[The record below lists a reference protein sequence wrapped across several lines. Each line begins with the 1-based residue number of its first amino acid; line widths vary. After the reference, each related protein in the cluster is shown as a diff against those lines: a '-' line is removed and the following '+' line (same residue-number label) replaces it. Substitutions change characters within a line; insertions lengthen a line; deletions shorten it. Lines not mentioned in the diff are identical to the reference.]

1 MTQIWNKQQC
11 LTVCAANGLKKEQL
25 ASTDGQESQSG
36 IKKKNRV
43 VCTDLCSAPPAA
55 GGNEHCVN
63 WHDTINTNSFSL
75 FAGRRWD
82 LKGGEPAERFKLM
95 TAKNTHEEIMKE
107 TCPVKEKQAFIR
119 RFKGQTVKDLTLN
132 PRQDPCRHPVD
143 GYFRSLSVHQ
153 SQHTSFFL
161 RLCLSL
167 LDSSTGDAASQNG
180 KLE

>member
-1 MTQIWNKQQC
+1 MSDNLCCERFKKRTVSFNRWPRESVWN
-11 LTVCAANGLKKEQL
+11 E
-25 ASTDGQESQSG
+25 
-36 IKKKNRV
+36 KKNRV

-63 WHDTINTNSFSL
+63 WHDTINTNSFFL

-107 TCPVKEKQAFIR
+107 TCPVKEKQAFIC

-132 PRQDPCRHPVD
+132 PRQDPSRHPVNS
-143 GYFRSLSVHQ
+143 YCVHQ
-153 SQHTSFFL
+153 SQHTSFFFASL
-161 RLCLSL
+161 FVFTRLLNRRRCFSKWKVGVAGQLP
-167 LDSSTGDAASQNG
+167 
-180 KLE
+180 EMV

>member
-63 WHDTINTNSFSL
+63 WHDTINTNSFFL

-82 LKGGEPAERFKLM
+82 LKEVNPQKDLNWWLQKTHMRRLWRKRVLLK
-95 TAKNTHEEIMKE
+95 KNRHLSVVLKDK
-107 TCPVKEKQAFIR
+107 PL
-119 RFKGQTVKDLTLN
+119 KDLTLN